1 MKIIN
6 DTQLNYQTIGQLID
20 RIMEYPEDTHY
31 YGKLEEYQFI
41 LLVNNKR
48 VVVTVF
54 VRYLK
59 RYCEFTFTDE
69 IKKRGNKNG

>member
-31 YGKLEEYQFI
+31 YGKIEEYQFI
-41 LLVNNKR
+41 LSVNNKR
-48 VVVTVF
+48 VVITVF

-69 IKKRGNKNG
+69 IKERKSEK

>member
-1 MKIIN
+1 MKIVN
-6 DTQLNYQTIGQLID
+6 ETKLNYQTIGQLID
-20 RIMEYPEDTHY
+20 RIMEYPENTHY
-31 YGKLEEYQFI
+31 YKQIEEYQFI

-48 VVVTVF
+48 VVITVF

-69 IKKRGNKNG
+69 IKERKSEK